1 MTAHFNRL
9 QLFHVLSIHQYKVHQ
24 YTEQFVPFV
33 SFRVEQITIFSDFT
47 RENRATSG
55 HLQQERQ
62 VFAEQQDDRQVQ
74 GQQHWPPG
82 EDRQG
87 ETGSRASVTGNYCT
101 AWSQS
106 CCTLWVSFIIS
117 LSHKDLN

>member
-1 MTAHFNRL
+1 MTAQFNRL
-9 QLFHVLSIHQYKVHQ
+9 QLFHVLSIHQCKVHQ
-24 YTEQFVPFV
+24 YTEQFVPTSV
-33 SFRVEQITIFSDFT
+33 SSRVEQITIFSDFT

-87 ETGSRASVTGNYCT
+87 ETGRGASVTGNYCT
-101 AWSQS
+101 A
-106 CCTLWVSFIIS
+106 
-117 LSHKDLN
+117 

>member
-1 MTAHFNRL
+1 MTAQFNRL
-9 QLFHVLSIHQYKVHQ
+9 KLFHVLYIHQYKVHQ

-101 AWSQS
+101 A
-106 CCTLWVSFIIS
+106 
-117 LSHKDLN
+117 